1 MRVGRTGRMTYK
13 VVIDDNF
20 HAMEEDERA
29 TFGKFET
36 LEAAIEACRN
46 ITNNCLEEA
55 YTPEM
60 SAEALYWD

>member
-1 MRVGRTGRMTYK
+1 MTYK

-46 ITNNCLEEA
+46 ITDNCLKKH
-55 YTPEM
+55 T
-60 SAEALYWD
+60 LRK